1 MYDNSL
7 NVFDAFIILNY
18 SVNYEWKFPTDAP
31 NISFIILTP
40 PYMFRALIGP
50 SSGVW

>member
-1 MYDNSL
+1 MTE
-7 NVFDAFIILNY
+7 VFDLLKPTGY
-18 SVNYEWKFPTDAP
+18 YEWKFPTDAP
-31 NISFIILTP
+31 NISFIILSP